1 MHLSIRQGPI
11 QKRAAIAHVPETQDV
26 RTAGRG
32 SVLALDIGGQP
43 VQSVIG
49 IVNPDKL
56 QQLTT
61 DKGGNPAVAH
71 PLTPIIETPRLR
83 LREYTYED
91 LDDLAAMFADAELMR
106 YYSHP
111 KSPEE
116 SLAWIEWNL
125 GLYEQRGFGLW
136 VMESLETS
144 EFVGDCG
151 LTPQTV
157 DGVTDIEVG
166 WHTRREYWNQG
177 LATEGA
183 SACRDYAFG
192 DLGLQRLI
200 SIIHP
205 DNRASRR
212 VAEKIG
218 MTLEK
223 TVLHGS
229 GPKVIYAVGR
239 A

>member
-1 MHLSIRQGPI
+1 
-11 QKRAAIAHVPETQDV
+11 
-26 RTAGRG
+26 
-32 SVLALDIGGQP
+32 
-43 VQSVIG
+43 
-49 IVNPDKL
+49 
-56 QQLTT
+56 
-61 DKGGNPAVAH
+61 
-71 PLTPIIETPRLR
+71 LTPTLETPRLR

-111 KSPEE
+111 KSPDE

-125 GLYEQRGFGLW
+125 GLYEQHGFGLW
-136 VMESLETS
+136 VMESLEAS

-166 WHTRREYWNQG
+166 WHTKREYWNQG

-183 SACRDYAFG
+183 RACRDHAFD

-205 DNRASRR
+205 DNSASRK

-223 TVLHGS
+223 TVLHDS
-229 GPKVIYAVGR
+229 GPKVIYAIGR